1 MKLDFLK
8 INLKF
13 SWGVAGDKFSGP
25 PGLSP
30 RKYWIWFLFFF
41 VVLLLGTATF
51 SIFLFLSLNAKYS
64 AHPAD
69 LGEISEIKINL
80 RGLEQ
85 VSQSLE
91 KKRSEFDGAFQAP
104 IFRDP
109 SL

>member
-13 SWGVAGDKFSGP
+13 FWGVSGRKFSGP
-25 PGLSP
+25 SGLSP
-30 RKYWIWFLFFF
+30 RKYWLWFLFFF
-41 VVLLLGTATF
+41 VILLLGTTTF
-51 SIFLFLSLNAKYS
+51 SVFLFLSLNARYS

-69 LGEISEIKINL
+69 LDEISEIKINL

-85 VSQSLE
+85 VSQSLV
-91 KKRSEFDGAFQAP
+91 KKRGEFDEAFQAP